1 MPRSSRKRLFAICE
15 RGRNRLLPKAAAG
28 WHIVSFPSASS
39 GRAPTWLSR
48 PLTAGTG
55 QQLQGFFFHPTQ
67 SLTVVSALPASSP
80 QKSADGIEIGKA
92 ASGPFLFSPHLTF
105 ATVVVYNLYCGVG
118 QVVWKHAAEG
128 KHPPLI
134 WWCATNAMWLL
145 LWAST
150 MRKHMKRKQ
159 SDAVSFSVSC
169 SSWSISWARPCK
181 VRACGTLMD
190 ALSTSIPPSWLDLNG
205 IILLSL
211 IWCSFVTDWNFVWA
225 PLVLLV
231 MCSCWIY
238 SIQESW
244 L

>member
-1 MPRSSRKRLFAICE
+1 M
-15 RGRNRLLPKAAAG
+15 
-28 WHIVSFPSASS
+28 WH
-39 GRAPTWLSR
+39 
-48 PLTAGTG
+48 
-55 QQLQGFFFHPTQ
+55 
-67 SLTVVSALPASSP
+67 
-80 QKSADGIEIGKA
+80 
-92 ASGPFLFSPHLTF
+92 
-105 ATVVVYNLYCGVG
+105 
-118 QVVWKHAAEG
+118 
-128 KHPPLI
+128 
-134 WWCATNAMWLL
+134 L

-231 MCSCWIY
+231 MCSYQIY
-238 SIQESW
+238 EIQESW
-244 L
+244 LQSKFILVKFEFERESQKNLDLHGFGFKSGTPLPWPLPWKSKCWIFAIPSANWDHLWQISRDKSRWQIWILPTWGLPGREELEHIARWLPRIYCRHSI